1 MYKSHTNTHPINHE
15 HVSYTIDILAIN
27 MIFLENQFYN
37 AGNISESSIAK
48 FAELNHCNI
57 FPNAV

>member
-37 AGNISESSIAK
+37 EGSILESAIAK
-48 FAELNHCNI
+48 NRCNV

>member
-37 AGNISESSIAK
+37 AGNILESANDKLI
-48 FAELNHCNI
+48 NRCNI